1 MRTLNYMNKEL
12 ERILDRHFTS
22 KDWNL
27 ENFNISKD
35 TFIQDAKEQL
45 ISNIYDEA
53 SLNIDKNK

>member
-1 MRTLNYMNKEL
+1 MNKEL

-45 ISNIYDEA
+45 MSNIYDEA